1 MIGRGSR
8 YRPDEVY
15 PSNDPGRKPDRDI
28 TAPQEPDA
36 VVDYR
41 IVGVRPHRTEPLEVR
56 REHRVAGHE
65 RLDTLAQRYYGDPL
79 LFWLICD
86 ANETIFPD
94 DLMISGRLLRIPRN
108 KL

>member
-8 YRPDEVY
+8 YRSEEVY
-15 PSNDPGRKPDRDI
+15 SSNDPARAPDRDR
-28 TAPQEPDA
+28 DA
-36 VVDYR
+36 AASANQASGYP
-41 IVGVRPHRTEPLEVR
+41 IAGARPHRAEPLEVR
-56 REHRVAGHE
+56 REHRVMAHE

-94 DLMISGRLLRIPRN
+94 DLMVPGRILRIPRN
-108 KL
+108 KQ